1 VYAKGGLAIAR
12 ERNRYDCYTGS
23 QTTSGVTLVGCPSQ
37 SDTSTKTG
45 WTVGWGTE
53 FGLTRTISI
62 KSETSYFDLGT
73 DRFTVANAPA
83 EIQRNGFTS
92 TIGLHV
98 RLGQ

>member
-1 VYAKGGLAIAR
+1 VP
-12 ERNRYDCYTGS
+12 
-23 QTTSGVTLVGCPSQ
+23 LVGCPSQ
-37 SDTSTKTG
+37 TDTNTKTG

-62 KSETSYFDLGT
+62 KSETSYVDLGT
-73 DRFTVANAPA
+73 DRFSVAGIPT